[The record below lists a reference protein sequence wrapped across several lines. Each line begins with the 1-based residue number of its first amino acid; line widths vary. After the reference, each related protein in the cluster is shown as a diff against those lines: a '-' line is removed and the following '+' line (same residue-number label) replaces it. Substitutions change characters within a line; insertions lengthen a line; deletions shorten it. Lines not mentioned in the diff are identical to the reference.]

1 MSMLYG
7 VILHKWKENLSPNIR
22 HFGNNIK
29 LNDFFFVQ
37 RLSCFVKLVSSTS

>member
-22 HFGNNIK
+22 HFGDNIK
-29 LNDFFFVQ
+29 LNNFFVAQ
-37 RLSCFVKLVSSTS
+37 SPRFVRLVSST